1 MTVIVTETVTVKA
14 KATAKETATATVGEK
29 AIVTY
34 RGRDSD
40 SGNY

>member
-14 KATAKETATATVGEK
+14 KATAKETAATVGEK

>member
-1 MTVIVTETVTVKA
+1 MTVIVTETVTV